1 MVAVAAGSLA
11 VALGA
16 PQAAA
21 APAFDSQGYLDS
33 TASCAAPNEAVVF
46 GSTSASRIAICQSP
60 GGTLQYRGVRVRD
73 GARLILPAT
82 RSGETFVADNDGVTY
97 TVSENS
103 LEVSAGSRVIRTET
117 MVDFHGA
124 IDGGDTTETT
134 GPESSAPEADT
145 TSVPEG
151 PPLPAEVGGSGS

>member
-11 VALGA
+11 LTLGT
-16 PQAAA
+16 PSAAA

-46 GSTSASRIAICQSP
+46 GSTDASRIAICQTP
-60 GGTLQYRGVRVRD
+60 GGSLQYRGVRVRD

-82 RSGETFVADNDGVTY
+82 RSGESFIADNDGVRY
-97 TVSENS
+97 TVTASS
-103 LEVSAGSRVIRTET
+103 LEVGAGSRLIREEA
-117 MVDFHGA
+117 MVDFHGSA
-124 IDGGDTTETT
+124 AAGDSTETT
-134 GPESSAPEADT
+134 TPESPSETETATP
-145 TSVPEG
+145 VPDG